1 MKLDLSEFKFK
12 HCDHCTNC
20 TTSVSKSIN
29 MGITCPYFM
38 QCIINIK
45 PGSIPSHFEGITELD
60 TKYAKLLHEYIK
72 LVKHLGF
79 DIQL

>member
-1 MKLDLSEFKFK
+1 MKIDLSEFRFK
-12 HCDHCTNC
+12 YCDHCKHKN
-20 TTSVSKSIN
+20 TSTVRHDTI
-29 MGITCPYFM
+29 GTDCPYFM
-38 QCIINIK
+38 QCIVDNK

-60 TKYAKLLHEYIK
+60 TKYVKLLHEYIK